1 MCIFG
6 VDKRT
11 EYKSIQAILFGP
23 YLLAGLSKG
32 DWELNIGSAKSLSD
46 WIEPIRRDFSAQLAS
61 FAQPSEKNKEEIL
74 ILTNSNNTL
83 KMDTPFQNGI
93 DAAIHATFRLIQSA
107 NSNTK
112 SNRSEYVIE
121 PFDLPGATVVHQGRG
136 KELTISTTGASDD
149 SSLFSFVVMR
159 ENSSMNVVAL
169 ESVSKPGCFIC
180 GYADKKVKLDCGK
193 AMEKSK
199 FFIYQGARE
208 YNSISFVAKGG
219 QRNFVLEPLMS
230 LRDESY
236 TVYFNISTTT
246 TTA

>member
-1 MCIFG
+1 MCIFV
-6 VDKRT
+6 VDKRS

-32 DWELNIGSAKSLSD
+32 DWEINIGSAKSLSD

-61 FAQPSEKNKEEIL
+61 FAQPSDKNKEEIL

-149 SSLFSFVVMR
+149 SSLFSLVDMR

-199 FFIYQGARE
+199 FSIFQGARE
-208 YNSISFVAKGG
+208 YNPISFVAKGA

-236 TVYFNISTTT
+236 TVYFNIS
-246 TTA
+246 AASV